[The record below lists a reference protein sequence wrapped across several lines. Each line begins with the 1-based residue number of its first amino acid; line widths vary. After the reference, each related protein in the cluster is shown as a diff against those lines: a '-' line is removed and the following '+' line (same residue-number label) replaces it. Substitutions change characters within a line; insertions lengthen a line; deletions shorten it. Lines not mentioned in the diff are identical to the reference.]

1 MRRTV
6 LLPLAYYWMHS
17 CQCNVYVNVKTY
29 SIGTSV
35 LAPPPLQYCSREE
48 FSCSRAGQRSGFRT
62 RGGIY
67 TYETYST
74 ISTSPR
80 PTQPLNNKPG
90 HKSTRQHSA
99 PGCDHNQRRRRFSVS
114 LSALA
119 QPEAQ
124 RTLVQ
129 AAPHSDTAAT
139 PPRPSDERSRR
150 SSLPAARSVVHRA
163 TAPAAEWSRPVEPA
177 AGPPAPEC
185 TEAQHERL
193 RHWGLSGC

>member
-17 CQCNVYVNVKTY
+17 CNVYVNVKTY

-48 FSCSRAGQRSGFRT
+48 FSCSRAGQRYGFRT

-80 PTQPLNNKPG
+80 PTQPLTTNQVTNRLVNTVPLAAITTSDSG
-90 HKSTRQHSA
+90 GSLSHSQLWHSQRLSERSCKQR
-99 PGCDHNQRRRRFSVS
+99 PIVIRRR
-114 LSALA
+114 L
-119 QPEAQ
+119 
-124 RTLVQ
+124 
-129 AAPHSDTAAT
+129 
-139 PPRPSDERSRR
+139 
-150 SSLPAARSVVHRA
+150 LPARQMSAAAAASFQPLAR
-163 TAPAAEWSRPVEPA
+163 
-177 AGPPAPEC
+177 
-185 TEAQHERL
+185 
-193 RHWGLSGC
+193 